1 MDLLGSGLIGNGFN
15 FESNSRGQVR
25 FPSSSNGIEDSF
37 ISPMQRFAPIN
48 NLLSTDVYSHD
59 LVQGKLKI
67 TIIMS
72 INMFLLVDFV
82 FCA

>member
-15 FESNSRGQVR
+15 LESNSGGQVR
-25 FPSSSNGIEDSF
+25 FPSSQNGIEDSF

-59 LVQGKLKI
+59 LVQGEL
-67 TIIMS
+67 
-72 INMFLLVDFV
+72 
-82 FCA
+82 

>member
-15 FESNSRGQVR
+15 LENNSGGQVR

-37 ISPMQRFAPIN
+37 ITPMQRFAPIN

-59 LVQGKLKI
+59 LVQGKLYVA
-67 TIIMS
+67 IIIS
-72 INMFLLVDFV
+72 IYS
-82 FCA
+82 

>member
-15 FESNSRGQVR
+15 FESSSGGQVR

-59 LVQGKLKI
+59 LVQGKLES
-67 TIIMS
+67 TIIIS
-72 INMFLLVDFV
+72 INIFGNL
-82 FCA
+82 AAS

>member
-48 NLLSTDVYSHD
+48 NLLSNDAYSHD
-59 LVQGKLKI
+59 LVQGKLES
-67 TIIMS
+67 TIIIS
-72 INMFLLVDFV
+72 INIFSVDFII
-82 FCA
+82 CA